1 LLAQALV
8 HNPDIIIMDEPAA
21 NLDPKARS
29 EFFSSLMKLKKEGK
43 AIFISSHILAE
54 IDKYA
59 DSATILDGGKIIF
72 SGGKCEL
79 MKFFNTNK

>member
-1 LLAQALV
+1 
-8 HNPDIIIMDEPAA
+8 MDEPAA

-29 EFFSSLMKLKKEGK
+29 EFFNSLVELKKEGK
-43 AIFISSHILAE
+43 AILISSHILAE

-72 SGGKCEL
+72 SGKSSDL
-79 MKFFNTNK
+79 YNLFNKNE